1 MQRLR
6 DNWPIIFLLILAF
19 FLRVPLLDGSFW
31 LDEAAQALESHRP
44 LAQQLDIIPD
54 FQPPLLH
61 LMVHFALLV
70 SSAEWWLRL
79 VVAVVPG
86 LVSIWGTYEIGR
98 RLASR
103 NIGLLSALLLA
114 TSSFHIFYSQELRP
128 YALPMMWGVLSWL
141 VLIASHQSLARS
153 FKNFSF
159 VSSLRIKWFSYS
171 VITILG
177 IFSSYLYP
185 FLIIAQILWVVLWH
199 REQLGK
205 LITSLVLTGV
215 CFAFWLP
222 TFLQQLAAGGTVR
235 QQLPG
240 WEEVVSI
247 PQLKALP
254 LVLGKFIFGVV
265 NLELTLPFVLGF
277 SLLSVLVIVLG
288 YSLFRQRSNI
298 NKATLYIF
306 ILWLVVPLISSWI
319 ISFWIPVVQPKR
331 VLYLLPAFYLSLMTL
346 GSQTQRKWSLGVL
359 ASVLLAINL
368 ITTRQYYLVPQYQR
382 ENWKALVTQLETKYP
397 VTDTIAVFTFP
408 EPYAPWR
415 WYADPQIAT
424 LSTGT
429 LNVRDL
435 PNLGETLKPA
445 TNYTYIIVFD
455 YLRDLSDP
463 QDQLLT
469 EIEMYGY
476 QTVEIIDYPNI
487 GFVRVYARPE
497 VVVGYQL

>member
-6 DNWPIIFLLILAF
+6 NNWPIIFLLILAF
-19 FLRVPLLDGSFW
+19 LLRMPLLDGSFW
-31 LDEAAQALESHRP
+31 LDEAAQALESSRP
-44 LAQQLDIIPD
+44 LSQQLDIIPD

-61 LMVHFALLV
+61 FIIHFALYV
-70 SSAEWWLRL
+70 SANESWLRL
-79 VVAVVPG
+79 VAAVIPG

-141 VLIASHQSLARS
+141 VLIASHQSLANS

-159 VSSLRIKWFSYS
+159 VSSLRIKWFSYTI
-171 VITILG
+171 ITILG

-185 FLIIAQILWVVLWH
+185 FLIVAQIFWVVLWH
-199 REQLGK
+199 REQLNK
-205 LITSLVLTGV
+205 MMASLILAGLSFLP
-215 CFAFWLP
+215 WLP
-222 TFLQQLAAGGTVR
+222 TFMKQLAAGGMVR

-254 LVLGKFIFGVV
+254 LVFGKFIFGVV
-265 NLELTLPFVLGF
+265 NLDLTPSFIGMFGVLC
-277 SLLSVLVIVLG
+277 LLLIVSG
-288 YSLFRQRSNI
+288 YSLLKHWSQI

-306 ILWLVVPLISSWI
+306 VLWLVVPLLSSWI

-346 GSQTQRKWSLGVL
+346 GSQTQRKWSLGAL

-368 ITTRQYYLVPQYQR
+368 FTTRQYYLVPQYQR
-382 ENWKALVTQLETKYP
+382 ENWKTLIEQVESRYP
-397 VTDTIAVFTFP
+397 KTETIAVFTFP
-408 EPYAPWR
+408 EAYAPWR
-415 WYADPQIAT
+415 WYADPQIKT

-435 PNLGETLKPA
+435 PNLRQTLAPVTEYK
-445 TNYTYIIVFD
+445 YVVVFD

-463 QDQLLT
+463 NNQVLT
-469 EIEMYGY
+469 EVEAYGY
-476 QTVEIIDYPNI
+476 QTVDILDYPNI
-487 GFVRVYARPE
+487 GFVRIYARPE
-497 VVVGYQL
+497 AAIGYDL

>member
-6 DNWPIIFLLILAF
+6 NNWPILFLLILAF
-19 FLRVPLLDGSFW
+19 FLRQPLLDGSFW
-31 LDEAAQALESHRP
+31 LDEAAQVLESSRP
-44 LAQQLDIIPD
+44 LAEQFNIIPD

-61 LMVHFALLV
+61 LLVHFALFI
-70 SSAEWWLRL
+70 SANESWLRL
-79 VVAVVPG
+79 VTAVIPG

-128 YALPMMWGVLSWL
+128 YALPTMWGVLSWL
-141 VLIASHQSLARS
+141 VLIASHQSLANS

-159 VSSLRIKWFSYS
+159 VSSLRIKWFSFTI
-171 VITILG
+171 ITILG
-177 IFSSYLYP
+177 VYSSYLYP
-185 FLIIAQILWVVLWH
+185 FLILAQILWVVLWH
-199 REQLGK
+199 REQLNK
-205 LITSLVLTGV
+205 LVASLVLTGLS
-215 CFAFWLP
+215 FLPWLP
-222 TFLQQLAAGGTVR
+222 TFAQQLAAGALVR

-254 LVLGKFIFGVV
+254 LVFGKFIFGVV
-265 NLELTLPFVLGF
+265 NLDLNLSFVVAFSILGG
-277 SLLSVLVIVLG
+277 LLAWAG
-288 YSLFRQRSNI
+288 YSLLKSWSKV

-306 ILWLVVPLISSWI
+306 ILWLVVPLVASWI
-319 ISFWIPVVQPKR
+319 VSFWIPVVQPKR

-346 GSQTQRKWSLGVL
+346 GSQTQRKWSLGAL

-368 ITTRQYYLVPQYQR
+368 VTTRQYYLVPQYQR
-382 ENWKALVTQLETKYP
+382 ENWKALVHQVETRYP
-397 VTDTIAVFTFP
+397 LDKTIAVFTFP

-415 WYADPQIAT
+415 WYADPEMHT

-429 LNVRDL
+429 LNVRDIADL
-435 PNLGETLKPA
+435 RQTLAPA
-445 TNYTYIIVFD
+445 TQYQYIVVFD

-463 QDQLLT
+463 DDRVLE
-469 EIEMYGY
+469 EIEAYGY
-476 QTVEIIDYPNI
+476 ETIDILDYPNI
-487 GFVRVYARPE
+487 GFVRIYARPE
-497 VVVGYQL
+497 AALGYAL